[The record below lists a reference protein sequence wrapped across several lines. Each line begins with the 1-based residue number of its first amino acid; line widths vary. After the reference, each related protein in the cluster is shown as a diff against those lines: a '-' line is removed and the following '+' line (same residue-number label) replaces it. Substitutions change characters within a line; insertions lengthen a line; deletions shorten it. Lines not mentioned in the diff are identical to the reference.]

1 VDVLLKPAV
10 ESGGATLEGGG
21 GTAGSNEPAPGDER
35 VRGAWHAWLRALAS
49 DPEAAM
55 AAALSYEALDAV
67 GRTRWLDALDQ
78 DAPEVA
84 VPKLALYAPLLS
96 VETDTTRRSRIEAA
110 VSTESTGLS
119 RSAGRALRGVAPNGD
134 RIVVV
139 VLPLYLDFVHML
151 ACRLRPYQGFV
162 WVRRDPLLRRC
173 DAPQTKTELDGV
185 ALESLPLKPV
195 VEELAHAIV
204 AHRRSGEPMP
214 EGLEAYAD
222 LFRLGDDEG

>member
-1 VDVLLKPAV
+1 VLLKPLV
-10 ESGGATLEGGG
+10 ESAGATLEGGG
-21 GTAGSNEPAPGDER
+21 DAAGAKEPAPADER

-78 DAPEVA
+78 DAAEVA

-96 VETDTTRRSRIEAA
+96 VETDTIRRLRIEAA
-110 VSTESTGLS
+110 VSTESSSIS
-119 RSAGRALRGVAPNGD
+119 RRPAGRALRGVAADGD

-151 ACRLRPYQGFV
+151 ACRLRPYRGFV
-162 WVRRDPLLRRC
+162 WVRRDPLLRAH
-173 DAPQTKTELDGV
+173 DAPQTRTELDGV
-185 ALESLPLKPV
+185 ALEPTPLKPV

-204 AHRRSGEPMP
+204 AHRRSGEPLP

-222 LFRLGDDEG
+222 LFHLDADEG